1 MFGVIRDIRI
11 RILRAVRRKAASL
24 HLDDVDKADKL
35 LVLTNGK
42 MQRCNA
48 LTEAG
53 LQSQQEFAIARLVIV
68 HIGHKENARQA
79 ELLAEF
85 PCLDGAGLHARL
97 AVNDNHGCIRRCDC
111 LFHLADEIEIPRG
124 IKEIDLNRLCVL
136 IRIFDRNER
145 CADGE
150 AAALLFLIVV
160 AER

>member
-1 MFGVIRDIRI
+1 MLGVIRDIRI
-11 RILRAVRRKAASL
+11 RIRRTVRLKAATL
-24 HLDDVDKADKL
+24 HLDDIDKADKL

-42 MQRCNA
+42 LQRCNA

-53 LQSQQEFAIARLVIV
+53 LQSQKKLAVARLVIV

-79 ELLAEF
+79 KLLAEL
-85 PCLDGAGLHARL
+85 PRLDGAGLHARL
-97 AVNDNHGCIRRCDC
+97 AVNHNHGCIRRCDC
-111 LFHLADEIEIPRG
+111 LFHLTDKIEITRG

-136 IRIFDRNER
+136 IRIFNRNER